1 MTKAVQLNTLVAEA
15 CDPTALDANLEFSIQ
30 LTKAATAQTREN
42 WEGWLDEART
52 VRVKAYIPAGHPDIE
67 TQFSME
73 DDRRK
78 DAKAPTGVTRSK
90 DGKVNVVFLE
100 RDDIFAML
108 YLPVNAA
115 PIATIKLVR
124 E

>member
-67 TQFSME
+67 TQFSMA

>member
-15 CDPTALDANLEFSIQ
+15 CDPTALDTDLEFGIQ

-52 VRVKAYIPAGHPDIE
+52 VRVKAYIPAGHPDPVTKFSIE
-67 TQFSME
+67 N
-73 DDRRK
+73 DRRK

-100 RDDIFAML
+100 RGDIFAML

-115 PIATIKLVR
+115 PIATVKLVR